1 MISPPTIV
9 FDLDGTLVDTAG
21 DLVATLNVILG
32 REGMG
37 PVDFDAAVA
46 MIGSGARAMLQSA
59 FASQGRSLT
68 PEKLEARF
76 DDFLAHYDDHLVDSS
91 QPYPGVEAALD
102 RFAAGGWRLAVCTNK
117 SYRPALKLLGLLGL
131 AHRFAAITGRD
142 TFSFRKPDPRH
153 LTETIRRA
161 GGEATDAVMVGDSA
175 TDVDTA
181 IAAGVP
187 VVAVAF
193 GYSATPV
200 AELGATVL
208 IEHYDEL
215 YDAVAEITRPPSRP
229 IRTTGARSP

>member
-1 MISPPTIV
+1 VISPPTIV

-46 MIGSGARAMLQSA
+46 MIGSGARVMLQSA
-59 FASQGRSLT
+59 FAAQGRSLT
-68 PEKLEARF
+68 QEKLEARF
-76 DDFLAHYDDHLVDSS
+76 DDFLAHYDDHLVDTSK
-91 QPYPGVEAALD
+91 PYPGVEAALD
-102 RFAAGGWRLAVCTNK
+102 RFIASGWRLAVCTNK

-131 AHRFAAITGRD
+131 ADRFAAITGRD

-187 VVAVAF
+187 VVAVTF

-208 IEHYDEL
+208 IDHYDEL
-215 YDAVAEITRPPSRP
+215 YDTVAEISRPPSRP

>member
-1 MISPPTIV
+1 VISPPTIV

-76 DDFLAHYDDHLVDSS
+76 DDFLAHYDDHLVDTSK
-91 QPYPGVEAALD
+91 PYPGVEAALD
-102 RFAAGGWRLAVCTNK
+102 RFIASGWRLAVCTNK

-131 AHRFAAITGRD
+131 ADRFAAITGRD

-187 VVAVAF
+187 VVAVTF

-208 IEHYDEL
+208 INHFDEL
-215 YDAVAEITRPPSRP
+215 YEAAANLRRRPP
-229 IRTTGARSP
+229 GD